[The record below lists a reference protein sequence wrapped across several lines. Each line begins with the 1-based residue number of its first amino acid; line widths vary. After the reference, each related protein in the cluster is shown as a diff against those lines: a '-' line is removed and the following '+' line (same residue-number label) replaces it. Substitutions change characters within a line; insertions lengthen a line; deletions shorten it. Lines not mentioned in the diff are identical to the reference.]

1 MSVFRYSKFKI
12 IIDPKSKKT
21 QGLSIGD
28 IVRRQYVDNQSTIY
42 SLMLVLETGVDV
54 YIGANNN
61 EEKSSYF
68 IGALLNGDEPANGQ
82 ILDFVRVTNL
92 FNINRSGALYLTAS
106 DNDSPYLD
114 IVDGMATEKSL
125 CFPSMSGGS
134 PDLPDIKR
142 YAVSGDGY
150 VDTSYTASIEGAS
163 RVFRIVRNNIA
174 NVANAKIGLKQTIG
188 VKLKNPQRVVI
199 SYRIRSSKL
208 MNGIPLSFGYTSGG
222 TYDGQDS
229 ISSTLDWSYQA
240 NVITIDYPAQYSR
253 SLFIDFTNFL
263 TNTSDWVEVSDL
275 NIVLLSDLD
284 NFGLSTKARIG
295 KISGIID
302 PVFGT
307 IDGYGAYFQ
316 NLFASKNINIAG
328 TLTAGDANGS
338 SSSFYVGKIR
348 KNNVINSLNP
358 NFTTSNHAQILNNMS
373 PVGVGGVYKLLSG
386 VSEIHIQDKSWL
398 DGKIGDK
405 YCLSFWVKSEDRH
418 AIDINFKGTYA
429 QSIAV
434 PVSGEWVKIYVT
446 VDLSNPLDLPLI
458 LVLNILGNDIL
469 FSAPQLEYGSH
480 PTLYQPTDNMLS
492 DSDEYGAWF
501 NRGGIGGTIQ
511 NPLLKLNEDGSISS
525 SNGSFVINRDGS
537 GYFAGGSIKWTNDK
551 VELGDN
557 VKLTWD
563 NLNDETKD
571 NLKGDAGV
579 DGYSVLLSPES
590 IVLPSESTGTVID
603 YSLAKTSVNLLQG
616 SVSLPF
622 IISIVNQVG
631 CTASIVGATVAIVS
645 ATNNWGFVE
654 FSVTYNDFSCIK
666 RFSYTK
672 SIKAKD
678 GVDSNLLDWVLDWN
692 SSKTTIESNTILTP
706 KIYAGSKNADG
717 TITGV
722 ALGCFPL
729 KTVTT
734 TGIASVENING
745 VYGFKDGKKT
755 FGINTD
761 GSVFIGSENDS
772 IQYNPTTGKITFGS
786 NVVLNWQN
794 YTDNQ
799 ISNISIGA
807 RNYQKD
813 ISKGYVTYN
822 STVTNATNRSLTVQY
837 DALSA
842 PTPYVYLSPLAMFE
856 AGKPHI
862 LSFWVKA
869 TISDGSPSCI
879 INFGIMNSGSVDY
892 AQEINANEWIR
903 ITRNVTLTQY
913 NSGSKIIIFTYQQP
927 KGITLDI
934 KDVYVGAG
942 NKNPED
948 WTPAIEDTQSS
959 INSVLSNTNNITTA
973 LGGISFPKL
982 TNISSTGIYTGTLT
996 ASQVNAVAI
1005 SASSITSGVLS
1016 ADRISV
1022 NSLNGDKI
1030 ISGSITAT
1038 QINTSSLQ
1046 SALITTSYIEG
1057 LSLNFTRGT
1066 IGNWNISANG
1076 IINGN
1081 IQLSSDGSIVHSGGK
1096 WNLKQDG
1103 SGYIASG
1110 NISWDAVG
1118 SVSFSNSVQLSWQNY
1133 TDNQIKNVQIGGR
1146 NYVLNSDFTK
1156 LTSDAVNWKI
1166 SAYNNYIYKDGV
1178 ACYTVT
1184 TSNGASRIERSF
1196 NLSQGT
1202 YTISLLARAKYG
1214 FIFGSFSNATV
1225 ISQETTKVDDFVI
1238 HWATFEVPTTGSVIV
1253 RPHFGSQYIVGDD
1266 IYIKYIKLEDGNKVT
1281 SYSEAPEDVQARIDI
1296 AKTTSDSTVNALGGV
1311 SFPKLTNISSTGIYT
1326 GTLTATQVNAV
1337 AISGNSITAGIISAD
1352 RIAVGSLSGDKIISG
1367 TITATQINT
1376 SSLQSALITT
1386 SYIQGLSLNFTQGT
1400 IGGWGISASGIT
1412 NGNVSLSASGTI
1424 QNLGKWILANDG
1436 SGSIAS
1442 GNISWDV
1449 NGNVTFSSALQL
1461 TWQNYTDNKISGI
1474 QIGGRNLIPNT
1485 NQGRTGWGQVIQTGS
1500 VTFTEVQQLGVRA
1513 VKATTSGFTSGYHV
1527 VYHTINRSLLQN
1539 SKQYTLSLDV
1549 FCEFSTTATFYL
1561 FNTGGGNLLISFGSK
1576 AITANTWVHIELT
1589 ATSNTN
1595 TGTDQYLYITGF
1607 NQNASVTFANLTLGE
1622 GNKAAPWTPAIEDTQ
1637 DNIESAQTTAN
1648 NTVSALGGASFP
1660 KLTQISA
1667 TGIYTGSITASQ
1679 ITAGTISVDRLDA
1692 SSIRT
1697 NIINTS
1703 YIEGLSLNVSKGTIG
1718 GWNITSDSIT
1728 IGTIGD
1734 YGAVPIQIRKTS
1746 SGDAAVG
1753 NWHLGGYKPYGIT
1766 LTWRQVS
1773 NAGHIVFGQIA
1784 ASGTSAKNGFYGLQM
1799 MSWNNFEYFCLSAN
1813 TTKSGSLEVYNRIAG
1828 WAFDSSTISKGN
1840 VSLGSD
1846 GTIQNSG
1853 KWKLSNDGSGF
1864 IAAGNITWDTIGSAT
1879 LNGNVNIAGVS
1890 ISRAISTDSISVG
1903 NGNFQVST
1911 SGILSAKG
1919 ANIEGALKVSGNN
1932 QITVADAG
1940 GNTRVTIKPTNIT
1953 SISNIGGGLTT
1964 AYASTGGAAAS
1975 DSVTNQTKTWY
1986 GQTFT
1991 LPAGKVYD
1999 LVIPAITIGATVRMG
2014 SSDLTYAKT
2023 SIRLR
2028 NTTTNAV
2035 YMVASIEAIPRED
2048 GGGETYQSVKVN
2060 NVVAGNWRVEIE
2072 IMAITDIYSGTAYF
2086 SVPSQ
2091 ATIQI
2096 TPLNQ
2101 FTEVGLDGFLTA
2113 LSASKYLHIT
2123 SDGVYMRMDQY
2134 ILRVTSS
2141 GIQKSVNSGASWTNL

>member
-68 IGALLNGDEPANGQ
+68 IGALLNGDEPTNGQ

-150 VDTSYTASIEGAS
+150 VDTSYTASIDGAS
-163 RVFRIVRNNIA
+163 RVFRIVRNNIV
-174 NVANAKIGLKQTIG
+174 NIANAKIGLKQTIG

-240 NVITIDYPAQYSR
+240 NVITIDYPEQYSR
-253 SLFIDFTNFL
+253 SLFIDFTSFL

-480 PTLYQPTDNMLS
+480 PTLYQPTDNTLS

-722 ALGCFPL
+722 AIGCFPL
-729 KTVTT
+729 KTVST

-794 YTDNQ
+794 YTDSQ

-813 ISKGYVTYN
+813 ISKGYVTLG
-822 STVTNATNRSLTVQY
+822 STITNITNRTLTITY
-837 DALSA
+837 NTAPS
-842 PTPYVYLSPLAMFE
+842 PTPYAFLNPLAE
-856 AGKPHI
+856 YEIGKMHTF
-862 LSFWVKA
+862 SFWVKA

-879 INFGIMNSGSVDY
+879 INFGIRNSGSVDY
-892 AQEINANEWIR
+892 TQEINANEWIR
-903 ITRNVTLTQY
+903 ITRSVTLTQY
-913 NSGSKIIIFTYQQP
+913 NSGSKIIIFTCQQP

-959 INSVLSNTNNITTA
+959 INAVSSNANNITTA

-1005 SASSITSGVLS
+1005 SASSITSGILS

-1030 ISGSITAT
+1030 VSGSITAT

-1081 IQLSSDGSIVHSGGK
+1081 IQLSSDGAIVHSGGK

-1166 SAYNNYIYKDGV
+1166 SAYNTYIYKEGV

-1184 TSNGASRIERSF
+1184 TSNVASRIERSF

-1253 RPHFGSQYIVGDD
+1253 RPYFGSRYIVGDD

-1367 TITATQINT
+1367 TITATQINA

-1386 SYIQGLSLNFTQGT
+1386 SYIQGLSLNFTKGT

-1474 QIGGRNLIPNT
+1474 QIGGRNYVLLPWSKSLILPEATSSLQEVNFNVSSALT
-1485 NQGRTGWGQVIQTGS
+1485 SQTADATYTISFLCEPKYADGRPFSTLVIGKAGSGDTWSYRIDYYSFTRNILPDGKIKCVCTVKVNRSNGDAIYTLCRFLAETYHVKTGCTITDFKIEDGN
-1500 VTFTEVQQLGVRA
+1500 
-1513 VKATTSGFTSGYHV
+1513 KATTWS
-1527 VYHTINRSLLQN
+1527 
-1539 SKQYTLSLDV
+1539 
-1549 FCEFSTTATFYL
+1549 
-1561 FNTGGGNLLISFGSK
+1561 
-1576 AITANTWVHIELT
+1576 
-1589 ATSNTN
+1589 
-1595 TGTDQYLYITGF
+1595 
-1607 NQNASVTFANLTLGE
+1607 
-1622 GNKAAPWTPAIEDTQ
+1622 PAIEDTQ
-1637 DNIESAQTTAN
+1637 ANIESAQTTAN

-1728 IGTIGD
+1728 MEDAHKYRLLLDYVYCEPVLAELNLVRVKKTIYHNRFNPVVNRNFTGIVSFMEVD
-1734 YGAVPIQIRKTS
+1734 VNSTGKLQALFPSIHINYGELAK
-1746 SGDAAVG
+1746 AAQK
-1753 NWHLGGYKPYGIT
+1753 LKKSIKS
-1766 LTWRQVS
+1766 LS
-1773 NAGHIVFGQIA
+1773 KEIA
-1784 ASGTSAKNGFYGLQM
+1784 L
-1799 MSWNNFEYFCLSAN
+1799 
-1813 TTKSGSLEVYNRIAG
+1813 TTKGYYLDMEDGVLTVADTQMGKPDTDINRIAMEF
-1828 WAFDSSTISKGN
+1828 AIREIFDEIEHTTGHSELIAGELCESSPYVIVN
-1840 VSLGSD
+1840 
-1846 GTIQNSG
+1846 
-1853 KWKLSNDGSGF
+1853 
-1864 IAAGNITWDTIGSAT
+1864 IGS
-1879 LNGNVNIAGVS
+1879 VNI
-1890 ISRAISTDSISVG
+1890 DSKKEPCPTYDKLLADRI
-1903 NGNFQVST
+1903 T
-1911 SGILSAKG
+1911 K
-1919 ANIEGALKVSGNN
+1919 ALKS
-1932 QITVADAG
+1932 
-1940 GNTRVTIKPTNIT
+1940 
-1953 SISNIGGGLTT
+1953 
-1964 AYASTGGAAAS
+1964 
-1975 DSVTNQTKTWY
+1975 
-1986 GQTFT
+1986 
-1991 LPAGKVYD
+1991 
-1999 LVIPAITIGATVRMG
+1999 LV
-2014 SSDLTYAKT
+2014 D
-2023 SIRLR
+2023 
-2028 NTTTNAV
+2028 
-2035 YMVASIEAIPRED
+2035 
-2048 GGGETYQSVKVN
+2048 
-2060 NVVAGNWRVEIE
+2060 
-2072 IMAITDIYSGTAYF
+2072 
-2086 SVPSQ
+2086 
-2091 ATIQI
+2091 
-2096 TPLNQ
+2096 
-2101 FTEVGLDGFLTA
+2101 
-2113 LSASKYLHIT
+2113 
-2123 SDGVYMRMDQY
+2123 
-2134 ILRVTSS
+2134 
-2141 GIQKSVNSGASWTNL
+2141 